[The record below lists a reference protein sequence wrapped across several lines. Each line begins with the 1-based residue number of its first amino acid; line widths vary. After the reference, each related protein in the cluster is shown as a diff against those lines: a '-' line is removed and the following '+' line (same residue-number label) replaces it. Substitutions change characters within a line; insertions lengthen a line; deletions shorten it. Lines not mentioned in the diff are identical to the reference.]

1 MIVRRWATRPPTR
14 CQCGIGR
21 VLAIVVLAFSM
32 SGCTVR
38 SSGLSEIRGLEQ
50 RVSRLE
56 ADQAGRVETQAAQ
69 PLATLSQTIVQQ
81 VAKSKYSVVEVIADP
96 SVVTNS
102 GTGFIYNDAGV
113 ILTNDHLVRVT
124 VRKPD
129 GEIKTYYK
137 DNITVRLFD
146 GRTVKGRLIG
156 IDPDTD
162 LAAIKI
168 DIENLPDPLQFSS
181 RRLQQGELT
190 YSIGHPRGLSYSVEW
205 RPVSAT
211 YRKGSLKGSLL
222 HQIDRGFF
230 VGNSGGPVLDLQG
243 KVVGM
248 VYSTLNFKD
257 KTNPK
262 RTVVYSAIGWVI
274 PSETLLA
281 IAPELINGKHKI
293 TGFIKN

>member
-1 MIVRRWATRPPTR
+1 MRLLV
-14 CQCGIGR
+14 
-21 VLAIVVLAFSM
+21 VVLLVAGVW
-32 SGCTVR
+32 GCSTR
-38 SSGLSEIRGLEQ
+38 LTGLSELRRLEQ

-56 ADQAGRVETQAAQ
+56 TKQASRIEVRAANQ
-69 PLATLSQTIVQQ
+69 PLSSISRTIVQQ
-81 VAKSKYSVVEVIADP
+81 AAIIKYSVVEIIADP

-102 GTGFIYNDAGV
+102 GTGFVYNNDGI

-124 VRKPD
+124 VRKPN

-137 DNITVRLFD
+137 DKITVKLYD
-146 GRTVKGRLIG
+146 GRSVTGRLIG
-156 IDPDTD
+156 IDPSTD

-168 DIENLPDPLQFSS
+168 DIEDLPQPLQLST

-190 YSIGHPRGLSYSVEW
+190 YSIGHPRGLSYSLEW

-211 YRKGSLKGSLL
+211 YRRGSLKGSLL
-222 HQIDRGFF
+222 HQLDRGFF

-243 KVVGM
+243 KVIGM

-257 KTNPK
+257 KTDPQK
-262 RTVVYSAIGWVI
+262 IVVYAAVGWAI
-274 PSETLLA
+274 PSETLLK
-281 IAPELINGKHKI
+281 IAPELITGKHKI

>member
-1 MIVRRWATRPPTR
+1 MALLVVGVSGCSNRSPELSQVRR
-14 CQCGIGR
+14 
-21 VLAIVVLAFSM
+21 
-32 SGCTVR
+32 
-38 SSGLSEIRGLEQ
+38 LEQ

-56 ADQAGRVETQAAQ
+56 ADQASRIEVRSATR
-69 PLATLSQTIVQQ
+69 PLSSISRTIVQQ
-81 VAKSKYSVVEVIADP
+81 AAKIKYSVVEIIADP

-102 GTGFIYNDAGV
+102 GTGFIYNNDGI
-113 ILTNDHLVRVT
+113 ILTNDHLVRVI

-137 DNITVRLFD
+137 DKITVKLYD
-146 GRTVKGRLIG
+146 GRSVKGQLIG
-156 IDPDTD
+156 VDPSTD

-168 DIENLPDPLQFSS
+168 EIEDLPQSLQLST

-190 YSIGHPRGLSYSVEW
+190 YSIGHPRGLSYSLEW

-257 KTNPK
+257 KTNPHK
-262 RTVVYSAIGWVI
+262 TVVYAAVGWAI
-274 PSETLLA
+274 PSETMLK
-281 IAPELINGKHKI
+281 IAPELIEGKYKI

>member
-1 MIVRRWATRPPTR
+1 MVLLVA
-14 CQCGIGR
+14 G
-21 VLAIVVLAFSM
+21 VLACS
-32 SGCTVR
+32 TH
-38 SSGLSEIRGLEQ
+38 SSGLSEIRRLEQ

-56 ADQAGRVETQAAQ
+56 TDQASRIEAHSATQ
-69 PLATLSQTIVQQ
+69 PLSSISRTIVQQ
-81 VAKSKYSVVEVIADP
+81 AAKIKYSVVEIIADP

-102 GTGFIYNDAGV
+102 GTGFIYNNDGI

-129 GEIKTYYK
+129 GEIITYYK
-137 DNITVRLFD
+137 DKITVKLYD
-146 GRTVKGRLIG
+146 GRSATGQLIG
-156 IDPDTD
+156 IDPSTD

-168 DIENLPDPLQFSS
+168 EIEDLPQPLQLST

-190 YSIGHPRGLSYSVEW
+190 YSIGHPRGLSYSLEW

-211 YRKGSLKGSLL
+211 YRKGSLQGSLL

-243 KVVGM
+243 KVIGM

-257 KTNPK
+257 KTDPK
-262 RTVVYSAIGWVI
+262 KVVVYAAVGWAI
-274 PSETLLA
+274 PSETLLQ
-281 IAPELINGKHKI
+281 IAPELIHGKHKI